1 MLKNFFRQITN
12 LDARSTPRHV
22 ASKLTQCLVTKTS
35 LSPSRE
41 QVYLSDIQVYLSDI
55 STDGLSFFFKNPWFE
70 IDDGVR
76 IALIKDSQTVVVSG
90 TIVSQRIFYP
100 EGQQDLKW
108 ALYRYSIK
116 FSSSLDFASVD
127 LFKSVDRPA

>member
-12 LDARSTPRHV
+12 LEARSKPRHV
-22 ASKLTQCLVTKTS
+22 ASKLTQCLVTKTT
-35 LSPSRE
+35 LSRNQE

-76 IALIKDSQTVVVSG
+76 VALIKDSKTVFVTG
-90 TIVSQRIFYP
+90 TVVSQRIFYP
-100 EGQQDLKW
+100 EGHPDLKW

-116 FSSSLDFASVD
+116 FSSSLDSASID
-127 LFKSVDRPA
+127 LFKSIDRSA